1 MQELLQQ
8 VEAFMLGAIPTA
20 LLFLVLVVS
29 YQLLVQG
36 PLTAILKQ
44 RRARTEGAVE
54 EAEKAMEQAEAR
66 AAEYAERL
74 RAAKADVYKLREQ
87 RAQQWTAERD
97 EVLEAARKAAHATV
111 SEARKAIE
119 TEVAAAREKIQGQA
133 PELARQVVGAI
144 LPQAAGGTR

>member
-8 VEAFMLGAIPTA
+8 VEAFIVGAIPTA
-20 LLFLVLVVS
+20 LLFLVLVIS

-54 EAEKAMEQAEAR
+54 AAQKAMEQAEAR

-74 RAAKADVYKLREQ
+74 RVAKADVYKLREQ

-97 EVLEAARKAAHATV
+97 EVLDAARKAAHARV
-111 SEARKAIE
+111 SEARKAIDAE
-119 TEVAAAREKIQGQA
+119 AAAAREKIQGQA